1 MALVTDLLANVDRAG
16 ATYVAQAYQALA
28 TSLTDGGVL
37 SVGGLMLT
45 LYVIIW
51 GIGIWQGSATGGPSD
66 HAFRLFRAFL
76 IYALA
81 TTWAEFQT
89 LVYTALNEGPAAIG
103 NSLLNA
109 MQSAN
114 NTGLSVNLTSVNAV
128 QTALQNLWDT
138 TGNAVSAFVRNAGI
152 TNPGPYFIAGI
163 LLIAMAVLIGFGL
176 FLIILSKVFL
186 WLLLGLAPIFILLL
200 LFGISSRFF
209 SGWLST
215 LVQYFLIQVL
225 VYAFIAFYVGLT
237 QQVFDRLNTANNGF
251 TTTFADIA
259 PIILIAIIGTLLL
272 HQLNAVAASIAGG
285 IPVSA
290 PRLGRAFAGL
300 GSARI
305 PGTSMLSFSERRAAR
320 RMNRIAGHRTGLMEL
335 GSPRD
340 REAADITRLANQ
352 LRQPI

>member
-1 MALVTDLLANVDRAG
+1 MALVTDLLSNVDRAG
-16 ATYVAQAYQALA
+16 TTYVAQAYQALA
-28 TSLTDGGVL
+28 QSLNDGGAT
-37 SVGGLMLT
+37 SVGTLLLT
-45 LYVIIW
+45 LYVVVW
-51 GIGIWQGSATGGPSD
+51 GIGIWQGTATGGPSD

-76 IYALA
+76 IYTLA
-81 TTWAEFQT
+81 TEWGMFQS
-89 LVYTALNEGPAAIG
+89 LVYTAMNEGPVAIG

-109 MQSAN
+109 VRSAN

-163 LLIAMAVLIGFGL
+163 LLIAMAILIGFGL
-176 FLIILSKVFL
+176 FLIILSKVFM

-200 LFGISSRFF
+200 LFGVSSRYF

-237 QQVFDRLNTANNGF
+237 QQFFDKLNTANNGF

-259 PIILIAIIGTLLL
+259 PVILIAIIGTLLL
-272 HQLNAVAASIAGG
+272 HQLNSVAASIAGG
-285 IPVSA
+285 IPMGS
-290 PRLGRAFAGL
+290 PRLGDMLA
-300 GSARI
+300 SARI
-305 PGTSMLSFSERRAAR
+305 PGTRMLSIGEHRAAR
-320 RMNRIAGHRTGLMEL
+320 RMNRMSAARENLALAGPTPTNTRQSSEH
-335 GSPRD
+335 S
-340 REAADITRLANQ
+340 RLANQ
-352 LRQPI
+352 LSHKS

>member
-16 ATYVAQAYQALA
+16 TTYVAQAYQALA
-28 TSLTDGGVL
+28 QSLNDGGAT
-37 SVGGLMLT
+37 SVGTLMLS

-51 GIGIWQGSATGGPSD
+51 GIGIWQGTATGGPSD

-76 IYALA
+76 IYTLA
-81 TTWAEFQT
+81 TQWGEFQS
-89 LVYTALNEGPAAIG
+89 LVYAAMNEGPAAIG

-109 MQSAN
+109 VRNAN

-163 LLIAMAVLIGFGL
+163 LLIAMAILIGFGL
-176 FLIILSKVFL
+176 FLIILSKVFM

-200 LFGISSRFF
+200 LFGVSSRYF

-215 LVQYFLIQVL
+215 LIQYFLVQVL

-237 QQVFDRLNTANNGF
+237 GAFFDRLNLANNGF

-259 PIILIAIIGTLLL
+259 PVILIAIIGTLLL

-285 IPVSA
+285 IPMSA
-290 PRLGRAFAGL
+290 PRLGQMLA
-300 GSARI
+300 SARI
-305 PGTSMLSFSERRAAR
+305 PGTPMLSFSERRAVN
-320 RMNRIAGHRTGLMEL
+320 RMNRMQQHRATLSLAGP
-335 GSPRD
+335 SSSVPRQSS
-340 REAADITRLANQ
+340 EYSRLANQ
-352 LRQPI
+352 LRQQS